1 MKLIR
6 NILFLFIFA
15 SFFLLSVTKSLAQT
29 QVFTPETLAQFDGL
43 AGRKAYFAYEGKVY
57 DVTESALW
65 KEGQHYGLKAG
76 VDLTGKL
83 DGAPHGTEVF
93 SRVPLMGTY
102 QGAVAPPSATPV
114 PQATPA
120 PATPTTQRAW
130 YEAPIRIAGLSILSW
145 SGIILAVLFVLNFA
159 TCFSMPWSQ
168 NPLPWKGGRPG
179 PDPLDVA
186 PDHMRFTT
194 IHKYFA
200 WATVV
205 TGIIHGVLGL
215 LQLLGYR
222 L

>member
-1 MKLIR
+1 MRRIKNL
-6 NILFLFIFA
+6 LFILIATSIFV
-15 SFFLLSVTKSLAQT
+15 LSATKTLAQT
-29 QVFTPETLAQFDGL
+29 QVFTSESLAQYDGQN
-43 AGRKAYFAYEGKVY
+43 GRRAYYAYEGKVY
-57 DVTESALW
+57 DVTESSLW

-76 VDLTGKL
+76 TDLTGKL
-83 DGAPHGTEVF
+83 EGAPHGTEVF

-102 QGAVAPPSATPV
+102 QGISVAPTPIT
-114 PQATPA
+114 QATPA
-120 PATPTTQRAW
+120 PVTPTTKRAW
-130 YEAPIRIAGLSILSW
+130 YEAPIRIAGLSILAW
-145 SGIILAVLFVLNFA
+145 SGIILAVVFVLNFA

-194 IHKYFA
+194 IHRYFA

-205 TGIIHGVLGL
+205 TGIVHGVLGL

>member
-1 MKLIR
+1 MRLIK
-6 NILFLFIFA
+6 NTLFLFIFA
-15 SFFLLSVTKSLAQT
+15 FVFLFSASKSLAQS
-29 QVFTPETLAQFDGL
+29 QVFTPESLAQYDGQN
-43 AGRKAYFAYEGKVY
+43 GRRAYYAYEGKVY
-57 DVTESALW
+57 DVTESSLW

-76 VDLTGKL
+76 TDLTGKL
-83 DGAPHGTEVF
+83 EGAPHGTEVF
-93 SRVPLMGTY
+93 ARVPLIGTY
-102 QGAVAPPSATPV
+102 QGAAATPV
-114 PQATPA
+114 VQATPV
-120 PATPTTQRAW
+120 PATPTTQREW
-130 YEAPIRIAGLSILSW
+130 YEAPIRIAGLSILAW

-205 TGIIHGVLGL
+205 TGIVHGVLGL